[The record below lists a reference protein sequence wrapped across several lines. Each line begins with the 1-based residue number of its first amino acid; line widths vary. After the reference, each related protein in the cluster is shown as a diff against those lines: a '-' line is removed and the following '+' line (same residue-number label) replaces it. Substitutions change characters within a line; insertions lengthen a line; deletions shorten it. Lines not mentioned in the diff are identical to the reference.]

1 MAIFLK
7 RDTKVYLKKTVGAVS
22 AIWEIPVLDGFSFS
36 QANTTSE
43 VTLNEMESATGFSK
57 RGRRAFNDALAPA
70 EWSLSTYVRP
80 FTSATAYSASA
91 TNGTGAGGVNNVFAV
106 EEQLWA
112 NFVGK
117 GGWTTSA
124 TGVGTF
130 TLVAAGLTYNGTP
143 IFYDIDQGESTTTSS
158 GFGATFRVEVTG
170 AATANVT
177 VINPGSG
184 YSITAP
190 NDKITIPGSALGG
203 TGSIVLT
210 VTGLTSA
217 TTVYTPN
224 DIDNFIRGTD
234 NLNINFA
241 GSGVGTL
248 GTFDLFFVMGAT
260 SATSLNYTSSSTLE
274 IFKLS
279 NCVVN
284 EATVNFEVDGISMID
299 WSGNASTIATE
310 ATFDARAAITE
321 GITLTN
327 NFIRNKITALS
338 LVSNNGVTRL
348 AYPGNLTGNPVPIAN
363 LIAGR
368 TYEITVVGTGTPN
381 WTSIG
386 ASAATAGTRFIY
398 NGVVGTGT
406 SSTATEL
413 AGSYNITLTGGSI
426 TFSNNVTYLTPET
439 LGIVNQPIGHITGN
453 KSVSGNFTAYVD
465 FGLAN
470 DSGALFDGATSTT
483 ARSIVTNSFSLAF
496 RIGGTA
502 TNTPRLE
509 IALPTAHLE
518 IPTIQT
524 EDVIAIDVAF
534 SGLPSSITSNDEATL
549 TYRPFVA

>member
-7 RDTKVYLKKTVGAVS
+7 RDTKVYLRKIISGTTV
-22 AIWEIPVLDGFSFS
+22 IWEIPVLDGFSFS

-70 EWSLSTYVRP
+70 EWSMSTYVRP
-80 FTSATAYSASA
+80 FTSAVAYSGSA
-91 TNGTGAGGVNNVFAV
+91 TAGTGAGGVGNVFAV

-124 TGVGTF
+124 TGVGTVTASGLGMTF
-130 TLVAAGLTYNGTP
+130 TSPTTTYE
-143 IFYDIDQGESTTTSS
+143 IDQGEYTLNGTS
-158 GFGATFRVEVTG
+158 GFGATFRVEVTS
-170 AATANVT
+170 ATAANVT

-184 YSITAP
+184 YATSTA
-190 NDKITIPGSALGG
+190 DHVITIPGSAIGG
-203 TGSIVLT
+203 TGSLT
-210 VTGLTSA
+210 VTITGLT
-217 TTVYTPN
+217 TTEGASY
-224 DIDNFIRGTD
+224 DSESENFTRGTTG
-234 NLNINFA
+234 LGISFA

-260 SATSLNYTSSSTLE
+260 TATSLNYTAGSTLE
-274 IFKLS
+274 IFRLS

-299 WSGNASTIATE
+299 WSGNASTLATE

-338 LVSNNGVTRL
+338 LTSNPGVTRL
-348 AYPGNLTGNPVPIAN
+348 AYGGSTTGSPVAITA
-363 LIAGR
+363 LVTGR
-368 TYEITVVGTGTPN
+368 AYEITVAGSGN
-381 WTSIG
+381 WTAIG

-398 NGVVGTGT
+398 NGVTGSGAGTP
-406 SSTATEL
+406 TATEL

-426 TFSNNVTYLTPET
+426 TFSNNVSYLTPET

-465 FGLAN
+465 FGLTN
-470 DSGALFDGATSTT
+470 DSGALFDGATSTA
-483 ARSIVTNSFSLAF
+483 ARTIVTNSFALTF
-496 RIGGTA
+496 KIGGTV

-534 SGLPSSITSNDEATL
+534 SGLPSSITNNDEANL
-549 TYRPFVA
+549 TYRAVT